1 MHRTTNGTLWSLF
14 LLLPLLHPTA
24 ASLLSTATLTV
35 QRPTPNTT
43 TGLRA
48 QLHIQLC
55 VEQTTQHHDMDQI
68 HQFGVLGV
76 FLTDQHGDVHLWNQL
91 DIQEQTSMMEAWAQQ
106 KEQGHRHTN
115 PPSCFFQYL
124 FKVDVLFTHPGAKT
138 LTIGIFDK
146 RSTQQ
151 HSSTGIQLLLPRTQ
165 VSWNTEVAVKEAA
178 IGTTEWRQRYFEQVY
193 SSCTWQ
199 SDFNGSCSGWSKPEL
214 TRHTQEALREV
225 LLHPELGIQHFL
237 DAPCGDMQYMA
248 TFMDALREDI
258 QGRGGVHV
266 HHHGADIVAGLV
278 EGHRQRYGHRKW
290 SGSFQ
295 HTDFVSAAST
305 EFVRANGKP
314 YDLIFSR
321 QMTQHLSQNE
331 TCAVLRTFN
340 RSGARFLLATTYLH
354 EQNGQGLVWEY
365 LSPGDIGNYDRQN
378 LLRPPFQLP
387 PPLYLARDDPM
398 DAFVY
403 LGLWRL
409 PLPGSVCSFG

>member
-1 MHRTTNGTLWSLF
+1 MNRTTNGTLWSL
-14 LLLPLLHPTA
+14 LLPLLLVLLPHSTS

-55 VEQTTQHHDMDQI
+55 VEQTTQHRDMDQI
-68 HQFGVLGV
+68 HRFGVLGV
-76 FLTDQHGDVHLWNQL
+76 FLADQHGDVHLWNQL

-106 KEQGHRHTN
+106 KEQDHRHTSTN
-115 PPSCFFQYL
+115 PVSCFFQYL
-124 FKVDVLFTHPGAKT
+124 FKVDVLFTHPGVKT

-151 HSSTGIQLLLPRTQ
+151 HSSTGIRLLLPRTQ
-165 VSWNTEVAVKEAA
+165 LSWNTEVAVKEAA

-248 TFMDALREDI
+248 TFMDALREDMA
-258 QGRGGVHV
+258 GTGGVHV
-266 HHHGADIVAGLV
+266 HHGADIVAGLV
-278 EGHRQRYGHRKW
+278 EGHRQR
-290 SGSFQ
+290 
-295 HTDFVSAAST
+295 
-305 EFVRANGKP
+305 
-314 YDLIFSR
+314 
-321 QMTQHLSQNE
+321 
-331 TCAVLRTFN
+331 FN
-340 RSGARFLLATTYLH
+340 AWIL
-354 EQNGQGLVWEY
+354 
-365 LSPGDIGNYDRQN
+365 
-378 LLRPPFQLP
+378 
-387 PPLYLARDDPM
+387 
-398 DAFVY
+398 
-403 LGLWRL
+403 
-409 PLPGSVCSFG
+409 